1 MAKKDINEILSDV
14 IETIKNQINYY
25 CDVTVNPTET
35 KQNKDTI
42 NEFINKMENKTAI
55 LIKKGEQSVAFVYK
69 SDEQRCIAMFNKS
82 IYGRNITN
90 EPIAILTNL
99 IQKFIA
105 DYSVKELKVYEF
117 SKKWIDI

>member
-1 MAKKDINEILSDV
+1 MAKKDVNEILSDV

-35 KQNKDTI
+35 QQTKDSI
-42 NEFINKMENKTAI
+42 NEFIDKMENRTSI
-55 LIKKGEQSVAFVYK
+55 LIKKGEQSVVFVYK
-69 SDEQRCIAMFNKS
+69 SDEQRCIALFNKT

-105 DYSVKELKVYEF
+105 DYSVKELKVYKF
-117 SKKWIDI
+117 TKK